1 MNYFFIIN
9 FINFERYQESF
20 WLLKLF
26 MLMVSISDMIKAID
40 SDGDGKVNYK
50 EFLQANK
57 D

>member
-1 MNYFFIIN
+1 
-9 FINFERYQESF
+9 
-20 WLLKLF
+20 
-26 MLMVSISDMIKAID
+26 MVSISDMIKAID